1 MLKKPNH
8 PPHSTPSSESPD
20 VAPVPG
26 SQSEKSLPPVSETN
40 NRQATASSDASRPGM
55 SGRLLKRSLLAASAI
70 AVIALIV
77 VGVRRAMPETST
89 ATQLTHT
96 IQRGDLKVTAIE
108 TGTLESSNNVE
119 VRSKVW
125 GWKTVNWVIESGT
138 DVKKGDLLVELD
150 DSEMEKKVD
159 EAKINL
165 HNTKADVIT
174 AESNVSVAEKS
185 IDEYLQGTFVEERTS
200 ILQEIFDAEQEVT
213 KADLSFRSTLRLAA
227 KGLIEQIQ
235 VDGERFKLDSVRQK
249 LELKKTRLKALEEF
263 KREKQK
269 EKLESDLRAAEA
281 RLEAARAR
289 LDLNQTNLDQVEEQ
303 LAFHTIVAPQSG
315 MVIHPKSA
323 EHRSGPDVEE
333 GANVHTNQVLLI
345 MPDLKQ
351 MQVKL
356 GIHESMIDRVHPGL
370 TANVT
375 IGDTVI
381 EGKVSEVAK
390 VTKPATWYTGN
401 VVKFD
406 TIVAIEGRD
415 GLKPGLSAAVEIV
428 IAEHKDVL
436 TIPVAA
442 VVESGDRRYCW
453 VESPTGPQRREIQ
466 LGDSNDLFIVV
477 ESGLKEGDEVV
488 LNPMAFIKDAQDE
501 AIRPM
506 EVDAKSRENDS
517 GNEKT
522 APSATEEKPK
532 PATPSVQDPKP
543 EQPKRPK
550 SGREA
555 PSSSKS

>member
-8 PPHSTPSSESPD
+8 PPHSTQPSESHD
-20 VAPVPG
+20 DRQLPG
-26 SQSEKSLPPVSETN
+26 SQPQEAAKPL
-40 NRQATASSDASRPGM
+40 SDPNDRYAARSVGFSQPSK
-55 SGRLLKRSLLAASAI
+55 SGRFLTRSLLAAAAI
-70 AVIALIV
+70 AVITLIV
-77 VGVRRAMPETST
+77 VGVRRSMPETST
-89 ATQLTHT
+89 PTQLTHT

-165 HNTKADVIT
+165 HDTKADVIT
-174 AESNVSVAEKS
+174 AESNVSVADKS

-200 ILQEIFDAEQEVT
+200 IMQEIFDAEQEVT

-235 VDGERFKLDSVRQK
+235 VDGERFKLDSARQK
-249 LELKKTRLKALEEF
+249 LALKKTRLKALEDF

-289 LDLNQTNLDQVEEQ
+289 LDLNQTQLNQVEEQ

-345 MPDLKQ
+345 MPDLNK

-370 TANVT
+370 IANVT

-436 TIPVAA
+436 TIPVAS

-453 VESPTGPQRREIQ
+453 VVSPAGPLRREIQ

-506 EVDAKSRENDS
+506 NVDEQSSENEFQSEKSPASLD
-517 GNEKT
+517 
-522 APSATEEKPK
+522 EKPS
-532 PATPSVQDPKP
+532 PSTPKIRDTKP
-543 EQPKRPK
+543 EQAKRPNRD
-550 SGREA
+550 REA
-555 PSSSKS
+555 TSAPKS

>member
-8 PPHSTPSSESPD
+8 PPHPTQPSESHDDRQLPD
-20 VAPVPG
+20 
-26 SQSEKSLPPVSETN
+26 SQPQDAAKPL
-40 NRQATASSDASRPGM
+40 SDPNDRYGARSVGFSQPSK
-55 SGRLLKRSLLAASAI
+55 SGRLLTRSLLAAAAI
-70 AVIALIV
+70 AVITLIV
-77 VGVRRAMPETST
+77 VGVRRSMPETST

-174 AESNVSVAEKS
+174 AESNVSVADKS

-200 ILQEIFDAEQEVT
+200 IMQEIFDAEQEVT

-249 LELKKTRLKALEEF
+249 LALKKTRLRALEDF

-289 LDLNQTNLDQVEEQ
+289 LDLNQTQLNQVEEQ

-345 MPDLKQ
+345 MPDLNK

-436 TIPVAA
+436 TIPVAS

-453 VESPTGPQRREIQ
+453 VESPAGPLRREIQ

-506 EVDAKSRENDS
+506 NVDEKSSENEFQS
-517 GNEKT
+517 EKSP
-522 APSATEEKPK
+522 ASLDEKPSPSAPK
-532 PATPSVQDPKP
+532 VRDPKP
-543 EQPKRPK
+543 EQAKRANRD
-550 SGREA
+550 REA
-555 PSSSKS
+555 PSAPKS